1 MIKENS
7 TILFQGDSI
16 TDAGRSYD
24 RSETDMGVGYPLK
37 VKEFLAT
44 FFKERNITVLNRGI
58 SGNRTTDLR
67 ARWDVDCI
75 DLKPDYLSILIG
87 VNDTWRKYD
96 SNNPTSAEEY
106 EDNYR
111 NILERTAK
119 SLPDCKIIILEPFI
133 IPTDPQ
139 KQVWYEDLV
148 WKQQAARRL
157 AREFKADF
165 IPLDGI
171 FAAKCIDTP
180 PSIWSEDGVHPTQEG
195 HSFIARFW
203 LDTMLGR

>member
-16 TDAGRSYD
+16 TDAGRLYD
-24 RSETDMGVGYPLK
+24 RSEADMGTGYPLK

-44 FFKERNITVLNRGI
+44 FFSEKNITVLNRGI
-58 SGNRTTDLR
+58 SGNRAIDLKS
-67 ARWDVDCI
+67 RWDVDCI
-75 DLKPDYLSILIG
+75 DLKPDYVSILIG

-96 SNNPTSAEEY
+96 SNNPTSAQEY

-111 NILERTAK
+111 NILERTKQAN
-119 SLPDCKIIILEPFI
+119 PDCQIIILEPFL

-139 KQVWYEDLV
+139 KAVWYEDLV

-157 AREFKADF
+157 AREFGAEF
-165 IPLDGI
+165 IPLDGV
-171 FAAKCIDTP
+171 FASKCINAD
-180 PSIWSEDGVHPTQEG
+180 PSVWSGDGVHPTDAG
-195 HSFIARFW
+195 HSFIARLW
-203 LDTMLGR
+203 LDTLLGR